1 MNKKL
6 LQNTEA
12 VTKWY
17 LGIQTIF
24 KNIQVCNNWSR
35 KEAWDRLKIE
45 LINADCEGDFI
56 PYDIEWLRGLPLYRK
71 KSSIEAAIRVSKK
84 YSDSIPLL
92 DSLAKLL

>member
-17 LGIQTIF
+17 LGIQTFF

-35 KEAWDRLKIE
+35 TEAWDRFKM
-45 LINADCEGDFI
+45 
-56 PYDIEWLRGLPLYRK
+56 
-71 KSSIEAAIRVSKK
+71 
-84 YSDSIPLL
+84 
-92 DSLAKLL
+92 

>member
-24 KNIQVCNNWSR
+24 KNIQVCNKWSR
-35 KEAWDRLKIE
+35 QEVWNKLKIE
-45 LINADCEGDFI
+45 LINADCG
-56 PYDIEWLRGLPLYRK
+56 
-71 KSSIEAAIRVSKK
+71 
-84 YSDSIPLL
+84 
-92 DSLAKLL
+92 

>member
-24 KNIQVCNNWSR
+24 KNN
-35 KEAWDRLKIE
+35 KY
-45 LINADCEGDFI
+45 LITGVD
-56 PYDIEWLRGLPLYRK
+56 K
-71 KSSIEAAIRVSKK
+71 KHWIG
-84 YSDSIPLL
+84 
-92 DSLAKLL
+92 